1 MGNVYSYATL
11 VEDIEAKVAQTDIE
25 VAQNEIKQ
33 LEAEIVKRA
42 AEASAI
48 KTELEKWKSCAYKRS
63 FPVLESVLEDDEEQ
77 CEPGPE
83 LKWQGGRAWKVED
96 TC

>member
-11 VEDIEAKVAQTDIE
+11 VEDLEAKVAQTDIE
-25 VAQNEIKQ
+25 VAQREIKQ
-33 LEAEIVKRA
+33 LEAEIVKRT

-63 FPVLESVLEDDEEQ
+63 FPALEGVPEDDEEQ
-77 CEPGPE
+77 PGPE
-83 LKWQGGRAWKVED
+83 LKWQGGRAWKVDD